1 MIKKK
6 YEKVE
11 LRFLCWTEDLICGST
26 ESTSWNA
33 TWDSSWESRWSNVTG
48 GEQ

>member
-1 MIKKK
+1 MIKKQ

-11 LRFLCWTEDLICGST
+11 LQFLCWTEDLICSSV
-26 ESTSWNA
+26 ESTSWKT